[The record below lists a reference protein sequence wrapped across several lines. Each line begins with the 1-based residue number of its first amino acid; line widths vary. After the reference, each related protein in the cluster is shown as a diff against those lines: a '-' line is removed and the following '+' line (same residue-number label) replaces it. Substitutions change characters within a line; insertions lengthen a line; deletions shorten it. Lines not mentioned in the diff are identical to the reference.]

1 MVFALGRG
9 ATLLLYDGS
18 PFHPSPRILFDYLEE
33 ERAIFFRLTP
43 AYVDRIVDEGLMPS
57 ETHDLSAL
65 RSITAGGSPFS
76 PSGYVSVYERIKRDV
91 HLASPAGGTDPMA
104 ALVTG
109 NPIGPV
115 WPGECQAR
123 ALGIRVEVYDDAGRS
138 VECTPGEL
146 VCTLPFPSMPLAYW
160 NDPDGERYQSAYF
173 SRYPNTW
180 WHGDWAEIT
189 EHGGVIIYGHSD
201 STLNVR
207 GIRIGSAE
215 IYRPLGTIPEI
226 VESVV
231 VAQETQGES
240 RIILFVRLRDDAVFN
255 EDLDRL
261 IRDSIRSAATLRH
274 VPACI
279 VAVPDTHPPILA
291 RPLKLLSATP

>member
-1 MVFALGRG
+1 
-9 ATLLLYDGS
+9 
-18 PFHPSPRILFDYLEE
+18 
-33 ERAIFFRLTP
+33 
-43 AYVDRIVDEGLMPS
+43 
-57 ETHDLSAL
+57 
-65 RSITAGGSPFS
+65 
-76 PSGYVSVYERIKRDV
+76 
-91 HLASPAGGTDPMA
+91 
-104 ALVTG
+104 
-109 NPIGPV
+109 
-115 WPGECQAR
+115 
-123 ALGIRVEVYDDAGRS
+123 
-138 VECTPGEL
+138 
-146 VCTLPFPSMPLAYW
+146 MPLAYW